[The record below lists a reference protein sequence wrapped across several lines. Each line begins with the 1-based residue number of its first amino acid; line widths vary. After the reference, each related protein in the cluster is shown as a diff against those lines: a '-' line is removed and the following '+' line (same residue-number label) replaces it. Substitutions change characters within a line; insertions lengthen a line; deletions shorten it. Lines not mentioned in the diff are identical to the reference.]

1 MTEVFVPDPE
11 FDSVFQSTF
20 ALVFFGEKITQ
31 IRRTRKSERPPA
43 TEFVTR
49 FIYPSPI
56 IRPTEIAA
64 KKEKNLE
71 LIYKEDCKSDHY
83 FGQYARII
91 DRGKFI
97 VYFPKNGELNV
108 VDDET
113 VEFELRHKI

>member
-1 MTEVFVPDPE
+1 MRIQIPLTPDLDNESYLQVEIKPDQEVVIQRLKLDH
-11 FDSVFQSTF
+11 T
-20 ALVFFGEKITQ
+20 
-31 IRRTRKSERPPA
+31 
-43 TEFVTR
+43 
-49 FIYPSPI
+49 
-56 IRPTEIAA
+56 

-113 VEFELRHKI
+113 VEFELRHKIS

>member
-1 MTEVFVPDPE
+1 MRMESMLQVTTRLLLKLLEVW
-11 FDSVFQSTF
+11 Q
-20 ALVFFGEKITQ
+20 
-31 IRRTRKSERPPA
+31 
-43 TEFVTR
+43 
-49 FIYPSPI
+49 
-56 IRPTEIAA
+56 
-64 KKEKNLE
+64 NLE

-113 VEFELRHKI
+113 VEFELRHKIS